1 MEDRN
6 QRHQQ
11 TLVARLLTTIT
22 EAQGRFQQQLLIP
35 SRKDEMMD
43 QHQEEVEAKEVKVAG
58 HLEVVEVVQPLQVA
72 TEKTTVEEEEEE
84 EEKELISPKTS
95 I

>member
-1 MEDRN
+1 
-6 QRHQQ
+6 
-11 TLVARLLTTIT
+11 
-22 EAQGRFQQQLLIP
+22 
-35 SRKDEMMD
+35 MMD

-84 EEKELISPKTS
+84 EKELISPKTS